1 MSPQSAAPGL
11 RRGCSPTLGP
21 GSSSV
26 GSPPRLPHGDG
37 QVQAELGA
45 EILAVGERRGDMS
58 LSAPWDSPFSG
69 LSSLLFR
76 TNQKN
81 SAIFAKD
88 HYENYSG
95 T

>member
-1 MSPQSAAPGL
+1 MSPPAPHWA
-11 RRGCSPTLGP
+11 LGAP
-21 GSSSV
+21 LWGP
-26 GSPPRLPHGDG
+26 PPRLPHGDG